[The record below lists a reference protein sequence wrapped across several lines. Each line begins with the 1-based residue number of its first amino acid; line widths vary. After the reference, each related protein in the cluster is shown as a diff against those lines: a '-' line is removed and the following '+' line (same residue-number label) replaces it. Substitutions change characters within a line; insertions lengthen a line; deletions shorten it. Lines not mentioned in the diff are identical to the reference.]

1 MYECKKIVVP
11 LNLTMSIYQS
21 VSQSIYILFREEKE
35 KYIKAKYERKEF
47 LAPLPPSSISPA
59 KGLVDAICRLVIKF
73 LY

>member
-1 MYECKKIVVP
+1 
-11 LNLTMSIYQS
+11 MSIYQS

-59 KGLVDAICRLVIKF
+59 KGLVDAICRSEEHCSIKGIYFF
-73 LY
+73 L